1 MRVLIC
7 GDKQLETGD
16 RRVTGK
22 APMSSCT
29 KVVLI
34 NGFLGSGK
42 TTLLNRLIKVI
53 PKECK
58 MVILMNEFGEIGID
72 GPVLQGED
80 LDIIE
85 VTRGSIF
92 CVCVKTDF
100 IKALHKLAHQIKP
113 DLLIIE
119 PTGVANPGDL
129 RADFQLPLFRDRF
142 QILEQVCI
150 LDASSF
156 EEAYGAFA
164 SVEKQI
170 AASSLFLINKADT
183 ASREQI
189 ERIKD
194 IVRDHNP
201 SPQFIECVY
210 CDIPVE
216 RILGPGNLDGTP
228 DEASGETGWQP
239 LSSGQIDE
247 IVSMILADPFREV
260 TPPDSLMSAA
270 FVWEGEGLAEFSRFF
285 GELPKGIV
293 RGKGFL
299 QDKGKIHLLNI
310 VMGKA
315 SYEEFDSGINRDLLG
330 KVVLI
335 FPPELEEPLGTVV
348 SAWGPR
354 LKILGRDE
362 EGNCGLPAFEKPASL
377 YAG

>member
-1 MRVLIC
+1 
-7 GDKQLETGD
+7 
-16 RRVTGK
+16 
-22 APMSSCT
+22 MSSCT
-29 KVVLI
+29 GVVLI

-53 PKECK
+53 PKECR
-58 MVILMNEFGEIGID
+58 MVILMNEFGEVGID
-72 GPVLQGED
+72 GPMLQGDD

-100 IKALHKLAHQIKP
+100 IKALHKIANHIKP

-129 RADFQLPLFRDRF
+129 KADFQLPLFRGRF

-170 AASSLFLINKADT
+170 AASSLFLMNKTDT

-189 ERIKD
+189 ERIKE
-194 IVRDHNP
+194 IVRGHNP
-201 SPQFIECVY
+201 SSQFIECTY

-216 RILGPGNLDGTP
+216 RLLGRANLDG
-228 DEASGETGWQP
+228 ASQKAAGENEWQP

-260 TPPDSLMSAA
+260 TPPDSLVSAA
-270 FVWEGEGLAEFSRFF
+270 FLWEGEGLAEFSKFL

-299 QDKGKIHLLNI
+299 QDKEKIHLLNI

-315 SYEEFDSGINRDLLG
+315 SYEEFDSEIDRGLLG

-335 FPPELEEPLGTVV
+335 FPPEQEESLGKVFCDW
-348 SAWGPR
+348 APR

-362 EGNCGLPAFEKPASL
+362 R
-377 YAG
+377 